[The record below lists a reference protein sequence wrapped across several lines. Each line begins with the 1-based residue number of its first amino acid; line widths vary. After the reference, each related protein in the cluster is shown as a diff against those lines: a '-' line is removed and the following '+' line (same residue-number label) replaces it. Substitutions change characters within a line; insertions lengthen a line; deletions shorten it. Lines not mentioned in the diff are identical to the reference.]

1 MGRADDARAA
11 VAERVRKRLAG
22 DECPP
27 PQGDELDEIC
37 RGVSDR
43 LCMRLGVSELPAI
56 ADSIA
61 VDAAVKVVRR
71 KFYEGVQAESA
82 GMTGSVSTSFF
93 EDALAEY
100 SAEIAGLRSML
111 AGGGTLSRSK
121 VRFI

>member
-1 MGRADDARAA
+1 MLLDDVTGR
-11 VAERVRKRLAG
+11 VMTRLTG
-22 DECPP
+22 DECAPSK
-27 PQGDELDEIC
+27 GELEEVC

-43 LCMRLGVSELPAI
+43 LCMRLGVSDLPQLAE
-56 ADSIA
+56 SIA
-61 VDAAVKVVRR
+61 VDAAVKVIRR

-82 GMTGSVSTSFF
+82 GMAGSVSTSFF

-121 VRFI
+121 VRFL